1 MGVTQG
7 DSVRDRFDLSDRVAI
22 ITGGGGFFGVK
33 HAEAIAE
40 MGAVPVLL
48 DVDLER
54 AEANASEVADRFGV
68 PAVGLEADITEPQ
81 QVSRALD
88 KVLNDLGR
96 VDILINNAANDPKV
110 GGAGQSGFQWSRL
123 ENFPMDVWR
132 QDLAVG
138 LTGAFVSSQ
147 IFGGEMARARK
158 REWC

>member
-1 MGVTQG
+1 
-7 DSVRDRFDLSDRVAI
+7 LS
-22 ITGGGGFFGVK
+22 
-33 HAEAIAE
+33 H
-40 MGAVPVLL
+40 
-48 DVDLER
+48 
-54 AEANASEVADRFGV
+54 GV

-81 QVSRALD
+81 QVFRALD

-96 VDILINNAANDPKV
+96 VDILINNAANDSKV
-110 GGAGQSGFQWSRL
+110 GGAGQSGLQWSRL
-123 ENFPMDVWR
+123 ENFPVDVWR